1 MLSYTTMIFRKTLGI
16 FKKLAISVP
25 QNILLMPFQTT
36 QLQSVA
42 TKGMFKMRPQFHVP
56 RHVKA

>member
-1 MLSYTTMIFRKTLGI
+1 MLSYTNTIFRKAIGI
-16 FKKLAISVP
+16 FKKSAISVP

-42 TKGMFKMRPQFHVP
+42 TEDMFKMRPQFHVP

>member
-1 MLSYTTMIFRKTLGI
+1 MIFRKTLGI